1 MNAVS
6 ESIARDVSKSG
17 NIAVSSLVDLKGGG
31 GRHQFLFQIMQWGG
45 SLQMSMVE
53 SIKYFKVDLECILFM
68 HDKLSTSSAN

>member
-6 ESIARDVSKSG
+6 ESIARDVGKSG
-17 NIAVSSLVDLKGGG
+17 NTAGFKGGG

>member
-6 ESIARDVSKSG
+6 ESIARDVGKSG
-17 NIAVSSLVDLKGGG
+17 NIAVSSLVDLKGG